1 MEDRGGDLICTRCG
15 ARERDCPGDCDT
27 GYRPRD
33 GSRGAIVE
41 DDGVVASGDND
52 PTRHGFGVIDTPT
65 PRYAEELPLRERW
78 ARDWSPSGD
87 RKADQVWV
95 RLASVTTRREYLD
108 GPAIEY
114 RRPRDA

>member
-1 MEDRGGDLICTRCG
+1 MEERRGDLFCITCG
-15 ARERDCPGDCDT
+15 ARERDCPGDCET

-33 GSRGAIVE
+33 GSRG
-41 DDGVVASGDND
+41 D
-52 PTRHGFGVIDTPT
+52 PNRHGFGVIDAPT

-87 RKADQVWV
+87 RKSDQVWV

>member
-1 MEDRGGDLICTRCG
+1 MMESRRGDLICARCG
-15 ARERDCPGDCDT
+15 ARETDCPGDCYT

-33 GSRGAIVE
+33 GSRG
-41 DDGVVASGDND
+41 D
-52 PTRHGFGVIDTPT
+52 PPRHGFGVIDTPT
-65 PRYAEELPLRERW
+65 PRYADDLPLRERG

-87 RKADQVWV
+87 RKTYQVWV

-108 GPAIEY
+108 GPAVEY